1 MKNPLQFILKR
12 ELSVESIVLA
22 VSLYASLVFNAAF
35 WKQTA
40 ATGIFTGAPGVWT
53 AIVLFVVITALHY
66 FILLLLSNRWSLKV
80 VVPLVLM
87 ISAAA
92 AYFTSHY
99 TVYIDGDMIR
109 NVLNTDQKESREVIT
124 AGMVGN
130 IIFLGLL
137 PSILIVLLKV
147 KKPPVLRSFLK
158 RLAVLAVTAAVILGA
173 IFSSY
178 QSVSS
183 MMRNHKPLRYLV
195 TPANFLAG
203 TAGVFLKD
211 TRKAPRQTL
220 GKDAVSTR
228 SRGEKPR
235 LIVLVIGETVR
246 TQNWGLNGYARQTT
260 PELAKINPISFADV
274 SSCGTATE
282 TSLPCIFTPW
292 GRGDLDLK
300 RIKNSESFLHV
311 LNRAG
316 VQTMW
321 IDNQS
326 GCKGVCA
333 DLPFESIQQVT
344 AATDHCTVDAGC
356 YDMELL
362 SRLKAYLPTVGTK
375 DAIVVLHQLGNHGP
389 SYYKRS
395 PPAAK
400 VFLPECVSDE
410 LSDCSTQEIIN
421 GYDNAIV
428 ASDAFLASTIKYLET
443 LTDRDAGMIYICD
456 HGESLGESGLFL
468 HGMPYAIA
476 PKTQTSVPM
485 FMWFS
490 QGFAK
495 DRGINETC
503 LRERAKKPASHDNL
517 FHSVIGLMQV
527 RTAEYVADRDV
538 LKGCESTP

>member
-1 MKNPLQFILKR
+1 MKNPLAFLRNR
-12 ELSVESIVLA
+12 EIPVETIVFA
-22 VSLYASLVFNAAF
+22 VSLYASLAFNTVF

-40 ATGIFTGAPGVWT
+40 ATGILSGASGVWT
-53 AIVLFVVITALHY
+53 ALVLFVVITALHY

-109 NVLNTDQKESREVIT
+109 NVFATDQKESRELMT
-124 AGMVGN
+124 PGMIGN
-130 IIFLGLL
+130 IVLFGLL

-147 KKPPVLRSFLK
+147 KKPPLLKSILK
-158 RLAVLAVTAAVILGA
+158 RLAVLAVTAVVILGA
-173 IFSSY
+173 VFSSY
-178 QSVSS
+178 QSLSS
-183 MMRNHKPLRYLV
+183 MMRNHKQLRYLI
-195 TPANFLAG
+195 TPGNFLVG
-203 TAGVFLKD
+203 TAGVLRKD
-211 TRKAPRQTL
+211 TSNGPREVL
-220 GKDAVSTR
+220 GKDAVAQR
-228 SRGEKPR
+228 PAGGKPR
-235 LIVLVIGETVR
+235 LLVLVVGETVR
-246 TQNWGLNGYARQTT
+246 AQNWGLNGYARQTT
-260 PELAKINPISFADV
+260 PELAKINPISFRDV

-282 TSLPCIFTPW
+282 TSLPCMFTPW
-292 GRGDLDLK
+292 GRGDLNLK

-316 VQTMW
+316 LQTMW

-333 DLPFESIQQVT
+333 DLPFESIQHVT
-344 AATDHCTVDAGC
+344 AATDHCTVEAGC

-362 SRLKAYLPTVGTK
+362 SRLKTYLAKAGDKDTV
-375 DAIVVLHQLGNHGP
+375 VVLHQLGDHGP

-395 PPAAK
+395 PPSAK
-400 VFLPECVSDE
+400 IFMPECTSDE
-410 LSDCSTQEIIN
+410 LSKCTTQQIVN

-428 ASDAFLASTIKYLET
+428 ATDAFLASTIKYFESVS
-443 LTDRDAGMIYICD
+443 DRDIAMIYLSD
-456 HGESLGESGLFL
+456 HGESLGENGLFL

-476 PKTQTSVPM
+476 PKTQTTVPM

-490 QGFAK
+490 PGFAK

-503 LRERAKKPASHDNL
+503 LRARAQQPASHDNL
-517 FHSVIGLMQV
+517 FHSVLGLMQV

-538 LKGCESTP
+538 LKGCESAP